1 MIEIWRRGGKNNYI
15 SQIYISKFK
24 FFDTILPQTTSP
36 FESRCSGQVHSAK
49 FERRGNRDI
58 VARNE
63 PYIRK
68 LRHSVPRYSR
78 IDSASVLA
86 PAKILLC
93 T

>member
-1 MIEIWRRGGKNNYI
+1 MVRTTIFLRYI
-15 SQIYISKFK
+15 FLSSSSWTLYC
-24 FFDTILPQTTSP
+24 PRPTTSP
-36 FESRCSGQVHSAK
+36 FESRFSGQVHSAK

-86 PAKILLC
+86 PGKILLC

>member
-1 MIEIWRRGGKNNYI
+1 MVRTTIFLRYI
-15 SQIYISKFK
+15 FLSSSSWTLYCPRLSM
-24 FFDTILPQTTSP
+24 SP

-68 LRHSVPRYSR
+68 LRHSVPDIVVSTLQ
-78 IDSASVLA
+78 VF
-86 PAKILLC
+86 
-93 T
+93 

>member
-15 SQIYISKFK
+15 CQIYISKFK
-24 FFDTILPQTTSP
+24 FLDTIYCPRLTTSP

-68 LRHSVPRYSR
+68 LRHSVPDIVVSTLQ
-78 IDSASVLA
+78 VF
-86 PAKILLC
+86 
-93 T
+93 